1 MTPRR
6 EHAIKVFLSDSELAR
21 LDELRPSGV
30 SRQAYVRSLVRGDPQ
45 EPDVASRAE
54 ALSILTG
61 LAREGRVAAAL
72 ALVRELPPDDSE
84 SFDSELERIL
94 RH

>member
-61 LAREGRVAAAL
+61 LAREGRVAAARRPRPRV
-72 ALVRELPPDDSE
+72 ATR
-84 SFDSELERIL
+84 RQ
-94 RH
+94 